1 MKKLKTTKKIQNE
14 FKLHQEALNKY
25 CDKINREYAR
35 NMTKLVENIANG
47 ENLDIEMLKEK
58 YLNNFDEKKEQT
70 CENNDKTLTAEE
82 TVNVNSTSE
91 VDTEVDSATDLNSEP
106 NMFEEI
112 IFDKIIING
121 KNYYYENKENGKI
134 YDSSSIIVGVYKN
147 KKYIIY

>member
-1 MKKLKTTKKIQNE
+1 MKKLKTTKKFQNE

-35 NMTKLVENIANG
+35 NMTKLVENIAKG

-58 YLNNFDEKKEQT
+58 YLKTFDDKKI
-70 CENNDKTLTAEE
+70 CESNDKTLIEE

-91 VDTEVDSATDLNSEP
+91 VDTEADSATDLNSEP